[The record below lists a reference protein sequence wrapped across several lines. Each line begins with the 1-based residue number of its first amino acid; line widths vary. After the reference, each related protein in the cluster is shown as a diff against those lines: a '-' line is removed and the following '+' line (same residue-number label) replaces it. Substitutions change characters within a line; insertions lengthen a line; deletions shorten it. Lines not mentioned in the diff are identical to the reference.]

1 MCWKSRQ
8 NDTNHCDHPERRSQS
23 RHPGCGVVLK
33 DAGDVG
39 TAQDLGPWQ
48 SQIEGG
54 AGKNSYRRRCAS
66 AKREATRLK
75 RFEVLATADAERDT
89 L

>member
-33 DAGDVG
+33 DAEDVG
-39 TAQDLGPWQ
+39 TAQVLGPWR
-48 SQIEGG
+48 SQIEEGRV
-54 AGKNSYRRRCAS
+54 KRLPTSLRVCE
-66 AKREATRLK
+66 REATPLK